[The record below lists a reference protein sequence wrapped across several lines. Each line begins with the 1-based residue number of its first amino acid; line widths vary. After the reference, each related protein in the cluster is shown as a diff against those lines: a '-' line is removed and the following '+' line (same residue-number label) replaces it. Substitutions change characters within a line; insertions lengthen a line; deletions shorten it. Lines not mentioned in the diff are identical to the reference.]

1 VSALRH
7 RLSEEERRAQILRA
21 TIAVVARDGFEGA
34 STNRI
39 AEQAGVSKG
48 LIWHYFADKTDLL
61 KQALMSAVGLADAV
75 LRQPPGSLGEE
86 LSRQADPPAGRV
98 PDRLRNHIRSLA
110 SWARAHWDEYR
121 AMDEIVRKLRGPDG
135 ELVFTL
141 RDYEP
146 VYQAYEDG
154 YRRAQAAG
162 IFRDFDTRVMAM
174 TYQSAIDSMLA
185 YCYSH
190 PDVDIEEYADRLA
203 DILLAAMTRR
213 D

>member
-1 VSALRH
+1 M
-7 RLSEEERRAQILRA
+7 SEQERRTQILRA
-21 TIAVVARDGFEGA
+21 TFLVVARHGFEGA
-34 STNRI
+34 SANRI

-61 KQALMSAVGLADAV
+61 KQALMSAME
-75 LRQPPGSLGEE
+75 SLGEE
-86 LSRQADPPAGRV
+86 LSRQAEPAGPA
-98 PDRLRNHIRSLA
+98 PDRIRNHIRSLA
-110 SWARAHWDEYR
+110 FWAKSHWDEYR

-141 RDYEP
+141 RDYEST
-146 VYQAYEDG
+146 YQAYEDG
-154 YRRAQAAG
+154 YRRGQAAG

-174 TYQSAIDSMLA
+174 TYQSAIDAMLA

-190 PDVDIEEYADRLA
+190 PDADIEEHADRLA
-203 DILLAAMTRR
+203 DILLAAMMRP

>member
-1 VSALRH
+1 
-7 RLSEEERRAQILRA
+7 LSEQQRRTQILRA
-21 TIAVVARDGFEGA
+21 TFLVVARHGFEGA
-34 STNRI
+34 STSRI

-48 LIWHYFADKTDLL
+48 LIWHYFDNKTDLL
-61 KQALMSAVGLADAV
+61 KQALMSAMD
-75 LRQPPGSLGEE
+75 SLGEE
-86 LSRQADPPAGRV
+86 LAQQTGHAAGPA
-98 PDRLRNHIRSLA
+98 PDRIRNHIRSLA
-110 SWARAHWDEYR
+110 SWAKSHWDQYR

-141 RDYEP
+141 RDYES
-146 VYQAYEDG
+146 VYQTYEDG

-162 IFRDFDTRVMAM
+162 AFRDFDTRVMAM
-174 TYQSAIDSMLA
+174 TYQAAIDSMLA

-203 DILLAAMTRR
+203 DILLAAMARR

>member
-1 VSALRH
+1 VSTARQ
-7 RLSEEERRAQILRA
+7 RLSEEERRSQILRA
-21 TIAVVARDGFEGA
+21 TFLVVARHGFEGA

-61 KQALMSAVGLADAV
+61 KQALMSAME
-75 LRQPPGSLGEE
+75 SLGEE
-86 LSRQADPPAGRV
+86 LSRQAEPSADPA
-98 PDRLRNHIRSLA
+98 PDRIRNHVRSLA
-110 SWARAHWDEYR
+110 SWAKSHWDEYR
-121 AMDEIVRKLRGPDG
+121 AMDEIARKLRGPDG

-141 RDYEP
+141 RDYES

-162 IFRDFDTRVMAM
+162 VFRDFDTRVMAL